1 MIIHNM
7 LQHSPEWYKIREAKL
22 TSTRIKSVIATKGDQ
37 QKMINRLIAEEVSGM
52 SDESDYVS
60 DDMQRG
66 IDMEPLARK
75 AYTETTGREVVE
87 VGFLQSE
94 RWPMVGVSADGIVG
108 SDGSVEIKCP
118 DTHTHVGYIRGGIVP
133 KEYQP
138 QTLSHFLV
146 HEDLEWLDFISY
158 DPRFTV
164 FPLFI
169 KRITRLEL
177 AKEIETAS
185 NSLDKFFLDYEE
197 AKEAILFGKV
207 FLAEYDN
214 QLNTTIINRP

>member
-1 MIIHNM
+1 MIIHNF
-7 LQHSPEWYKIREAKL
+7 LQHSPEWYRIREGKI
-22 TSTRIKSVIATKGDQ
+22 TSTRIKSVIAPKGDQ
-37 QKMINRLIAEEVSGM
+37 QKMINRLIAEEISGM
-52 SDESDYVS
+52 SDESDFVS

-75 AYTETTGREVVE
+75 AYAEATGREVME

-94 RWPMVGVSADGIVG
+94 RWPLLGVSADGLVG

-118 DTHTHVGYIRGGIVP
+118 DTHTHVGYIRAGIVP

-164 FPLFI
+164 CPLFI
-169 KRITRLEL
+169 KRITRLDL
-177 AKEIETAS
+177 SDEISIAS
-185 NSLDKFFLDYEE
+185 KVLDKFFADYEA
-197 AKEAILFGKV
+197 AKDALLFGNAFLATHIPDTNAILITK
-207 FLAEYDN
+207 
-214 QLNTTIINRP
+214 

>member
-7 LQHSPEWYKIREAKL
+7 LQHSPEWYRIREAKI
-22 TSTRIKSVIATKGDQ
+22 TSTRIKSVIAAKGDQ
-37 QKMINRLIAEEVSGM
+37 QKMINRLIAEEISGM

-75 AYTETTGREVVE
+75 AYTELTGREIIE

-94 RWPMVGVSADGIVG
+94 RWNMLGVSADGLVG

-118 DTHTHVGYIRGGIVP
+118 ATHTHVGYIRDNRVP
-133 KEYQP
+133 KEYDH

-158 DPRFTV
+158 DPRFTIR
-164 FPLFI
+164 PLFI
-169 KRITRLEL
+169 KRITRTEM
-177 AKEIETAS
+177 AEAIEIAS
-185 NSLDKFFLDYEE
+185 KVLDKFFADYEA
-197 AKEAILFGKV
+197 AKDALLFGNS
-207 FLAEYDN
+207 FLAHHDTETN
-214 QLNTTIINRP
+214 ATIIQPA